1 MIASLRSEFR
11 KLLSVRSTYVLTA
24 LVLALVTFIA
34 FYVQGWRF
42 SSMELQNPLLLENGI
57 RSALNIAVFGAI
69 VAILLMTHE
78 YRYNTIMYTLTS
90 SNSRSGVLLSKII
103 VISCYAIFL
112 ALLIASWSVL
122 MTYLGV
128 HLHGHSFVS
137 QTIHI
142 NDLLWRSL
150 FYGWSYGMAGLLLA
164 AIMRSQVGAIAAL
177 FLLPGLIEQLLGFW
191 LKSDAVY
198 LPFTALSQMIRSG
211 GTTTIGGGSLSPS
224 KAALVFCIYLMIGWL
239 VAWVLFLRRD
249 AN

>member
-122 MTYLGV
+122 M
-128 HLHGHSFVS
+128 
-137 QTIHI
+137 
-142 NDLLWRSL
+142 
-150 FYGWSYGMAGLLLA
+150 
-164 AIMRSQVGAIAAL
+164 
-177 FLLPGLIEQLLGFW
+177 
-191 LKSDAVY
+191 
-198 LPFTALSQMIRSG
+198 
-211 GTTTIGGGSLSPS
+211 
-224 KAALVFCIYLMIGWL
+224 
-239 VAWVLFLRRD
+239 
-249 AN
+249 